1 MLAQSMPLRAL
12 SRASGWLAQGS
23 ALTGLPLGVSIG
35 LLALLSLGPVL
46 ATALILQEATALF
59 WSILIL
65 NLILLFGLALLTLGK
80 PAILLGVIV
89 LWFALQRF
97 IVALLAPH
105 VSADVVRLLLTYKEG
120 FYLVLVAAAA
130 VAVLLRHAGGQRA
143 LCPLF
148 LADVLA
154 GAFLALLA
162 IHFLLSEMESPQ
174 LIYLRRFAAPILLY
188 LGGRLLIARDDQVR
202 DGLRLL
208 LGAALAVALFGLIER
223 FGLGLSF
230 WIDGVEAGTFYAKQV
245 EGGLIPPD
253 WLFLYR
259 GVPDGVFISLPLEV
273 PVRRLV
279 STYLEPTTLGSF
291 LALALILWLGVPAVS
306 KDRHRWLLGLG
317 AVLLAVALTAT
328 LSRGA
333 MLTAL
338 AAGSL
343 FFLVLLIRRGW
354 RRLWR
359 LRYLALL
366 PLVAL
371 LGFGFVLTTF
381 PLSELP
387 RGGDRLQDFLATRAV
402 SGLSSPPQ
410 TPTAGEAPS
419 PTPGPAPDHPPGST
433 AEGAST
439 HFKGLTAGFQAML
452 REPLGR
458 GLGAAGSWSQAPE
471 VGGESSMG
479 ATAAQ
484 LGFPGFLLLAGFV
497 LAVIVSL
504 VSASLWQSA
513 AGGDSLKS
521 DLALALAAALFG
533 LFLVS
538 WFSESTLGLL
548 ANAFYFLFAGWAL
561 ALMAPASRR
570 LRFQWLPSRA
580 YRDE

>member
-12 SRASGWLAQGS
+12 SKASGWLAQGP
-23 ALTGLPLGVSIG
+23 ALSGLPLGASIG
-35 LLALLSLGPVL
+35 LMALLSLGPVL
-46 ATALILQEATALF
+46 AAALIIQEATALF
-59 WSILIL
+59 WLILIL

-80 PAILLGVIV
+80 PAILLAVIV

-130 VAVLLRHAGGQRA
+130 VAVLLRQVGGQRA
-143 LCPLF
+143 LSPLF

-162 IHFLLSEMESPQ
+162 IQFLLSEMESPQ
-174 LIYLRRFAAPILLY
+174 LIYLRRFAAPVLLY

-202 DGLRLL
+202 DSLRLL
-208 LGAALAVALFGLIER
+208 LAAALAVALFGLIER
-223 FGLGLSF
+223 FGLGLGF

-245 EGGLIPPD
+245 EAGLIPPD

-279 STYLEPTTLGSF
+279 STYMEPTTLGSF
-291 LALALILWLGVPAVS
+291 LALALILLLCVPAVS
-306 KDRHRWLLGLG
+306 QGRRRWLVGLG
-317 AVLLAVALTAT
+317 AVLLAIALTAT

-338 AAGSL
+338 AAGAL
-343 FFLVLLIRRGW
+343 FFLVLLIRSGW

-371 LGFGFVLTTF
+371 LGFGFIVTTF

-410 TPTAGEAPS
+410 TPTASGPPS
-419 PTPGPAPDHPPGST
+419 PAPDHPPGST

-458 GLGAAGSWSQAPE
+458 GLGAAGGWSQAPE
-471 VGGESSMG
+471 LGGESTMG

-484 LGFPGFLLLAGFV
+484 LGFPGFLLLSGFF
-497 LAVIVSL
+497 LAVIASL
-504 VSASLWQSA
+504 VSASLWQA
-513 AGGDSLKS
+513 DRDDSLKS
-521 DLALALAAALFG
+521 DLALALGAALFG

-570 LRFQWLPSRA
+570 LRFRWLPGGA
-580 YRDE
+580 YRGE